1 MAPKQPQ
8 QVTAG
13 KLTCEIFFL
22 RNFYLFYFPASV
34 TEENNVFPKA
44 LFLHLGTRRYAPKR
58 VKRALG
64 TSLLGK
70 AF

>member
-1 MAPKQPQ
+1 M
-8 QVTAG
+8 
-13 KLTCEIFFL
+13 
-22 RNFYLFYFPASV
+22 
-34 TEENNVFPKA
+34 TEEKNVVPKA